1 MTLTGSLHSIWLE
14 LKFLLVLYK
23 LWYCYSYSSQRVL
36 CPAMWSL
43 VLHILSLVFSNRPK
57 EAPMQ
62 FAWTPFLHS
71 SFLSDTLSYKFQ
83 TPQTSWTHI
92 SYVPSTQSLL
102 NSAWA
107 LPYCAV
113 ASKVPPGRK
122 LRKLQDSSVC
132 SLLSSSLRGHSCVLS
147 IVQCLTTVEVSLS
160 LLLILLFKLSQ
171 ILSVGTPSRW
181 LFFLFVLLICP
192 QNFLSILSDT
202 IGYSKLTL
210 YFPCPRQKIRI
221 FSRKNWHLFFFNL
234 FFYN

>member
-1 MTLTGSLHSIWLE
+1 
-14 LKFLLVLYK
+14 
-23 LWYCYSYSSQRVL
+23 
-36 CPAMWSL
+36 MWSL
-43 VLHILSLVFSNRPK
+43 ILHILSLVFSNRPK

-113 ASKVPPGRK
+113 ASEVPPGRK

-181 LFFLFVLLICP
+181 LFFSLCSSDMSPKFFKHTFWYNWIFQAHLVLSLP
-192 QNFLSILSDT
+192 QTENQNFLQEELAS
-202 IGYSKLTL
+202 
-210 YFPCPRQKIRI
+210 
-221 FSRKNWHLFFFNL
+221 FFFNF